1 MKIQNEQLQALQQL
15 TEAKAKKPS
24 ATEFD
29 ALLAGEL
36 GETGA
41 ASQAVAGQPASALGS
56 LLGLNGIVPATSVA
70 GLSEEDTAL
79 AAVAQSIDSMLSGLG
94 EYADALA
101 SPQGADLRKAYGIL
115 QGLDS
120 NLSALR
126 GQSPDIATRH
136 EGMASLLNEIS
147 VITRAETVKL
157 NRGDYL

>member
-15 TEAKAKKPS
+15 AESKTKKS
-24 ATEFD
+24 AAGGFD
-29 ALLAGEL
+29 ALLAEEL

-41 ASQAVAGQPASALGS
+41 LGQAVSEQPTSALGS
-56 LLGLNGIVPATSVA
+56 LLGLSGVA
-70 GLSEEDTAL
+70 PVETAVGVSEEDAAL
-79 AAVAQSIDSMLSGLG
+79 AAVAQSIDSMLNGLE
-94 EYADALA
+94 EYADAVA
-101 SPQGADLRKAYGIL
+101 APQGADLRKAYGIL

-120 NLSALR
+120 NLLALR
-126 GQSPDIATRH
+126 DQLPDIETRH